1 MHREV
6 VGAPLS
12 SSRQVLLQLEPL
24 FKELQDYNKMLLA
37 PLPRYLWQSC
47 CADLEHGANVSEEG
61 HAEHLL
67 AGTAAVHK
75 LWRGMT
81 FRSKIRNMKITDL
94 GKKIASQDLLDW
106 AGALVC

>member
-1 MHREV
+1 VPHLVPPGRFYCSWS
-6 VGAPLS
+6 LF
-12 SSRQVLLQLEPL
+12 SRNY
-24 FKELQDYNKMLLA
+24 KILLA